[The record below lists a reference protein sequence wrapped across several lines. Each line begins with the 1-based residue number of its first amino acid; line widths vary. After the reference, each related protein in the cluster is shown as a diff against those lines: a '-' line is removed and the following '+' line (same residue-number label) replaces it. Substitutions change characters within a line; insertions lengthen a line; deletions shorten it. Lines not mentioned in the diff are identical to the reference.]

1 MKLSEIFQNVYI
13 YKIHLDSCSG
23 QILQK
28 FPCSS
33 SVSKKSLQL
42 KKLAQRTR
50 GEESGREFSGFSV
63 WRVQIWNLT
72 SRLKPMCS
80 WMRWSNAV
88 ISAAFRSFPPHKS
101 KWMRTEQI
109 NSARLNRGLN
119 YMQRKVIG
127 CDGELLVFL
136 RSPVA
141 HASPRGGPPFCLFPK
156 LSHFRNLA
164 EKTDIPRVSWRSW
177 GGSRGLRAQQ
187 LGGGLGVSV
196 PCWRRCSGEPQSQMW
211 AGKAAR
217 KLRSATMDVSKTW
230 VSPLDL
236 HLPELQRYLD
246 IEWSLHPTGVNR
258 NVNRSALTCGGRGFT
273 HGVFLFSGEK
283 RRV

>member
-23 QILQK
+23 QIIQK

-33 SVSKKSLQL
+33 SISNKSLQL

-50 GEESGREFSGFSV
+50 GEESGRESSGSSV

-88 ISAAFRSFPPHKS
+88 ISAAFRSFPANKS

-109 NSARLNRGLN
+109 NSVRLNRGLN
-119 YMQRKVIG
+119 YMQCKVIVLG
-127 CDGELLVFL
+127 CDGKLLVFL

-141 HASPRGGPPFCLFPK
+141 HASPRGGGGPPFCLFPK

-177 GGSRGLRAQQ
+177 GGSRGLRGAWGERPLLEEM
-187 LGGGLGVSV
+187 LGGAAASDVGRQS
-196 PCWRRCSGEPQSQMW
+196 CEEAEERC
-211 AGKAAR
+211 
-217 KLRSATMDVSKTW
+217 
-230 VSPLDL
+230 
-236 HLPELQRYLD
+236 
-246 IEWSLHPTGVNR
+246 
-258 NVNRSALTCGGRGFT
+258 
-273 HGVFLFSGEK
+273 HGCQ
-283 RRV
+283 

>member
-33 SVSKKSLQL
+33 SISNKSLQL

-50 GEESGREFSGFSV
+50 GEESGRESSDFSV

-88 ISAAFRSFPPHKS
+88 ISAAFRSFPSNKS

-109 NSARLNRGLN
+109 NSVRLNRGLN
-119 YMQRKVIG
+119 YMQCKVIVLG
-127 CDGELLVFL
+127 CDGKLLVFL

-141 HASPRGGPPFCLFPK
+141 HASPRGGGGLHFVYFLNWVISEIWRRRRTYPEWAGGAEGVHGGWEGGSGWASLAGGDARWSRSLRCGPAK
-156 LSHFRNLA
+156 LRG
-164 EKTDIPRVSWRSW
+164 SW
-177 GGSRGLRAQQ
+177 GALPWMSVRHECHPWICTCLNSRGI
-187 LGGGLGVSV
+187 
-196 PCWRRCSGEPQSQMW
+196 W
-211 AGKAAR
+211 
-217 KLRSATMDVSKTW
+217 
-230 VSPLDL
+230 
-236 HLPELQRYLD
+236 
-246 IEWSLHPTGVNR
+246 I
-258 NVNRSALTCGGRGFT
+258 
-273 HGVFLFSGEK
+273 
-283 RRV
+283 